1 MKVYLLLF
9 LEQPVWKNSSDSI
22 NSIIIREGTFE
33 RMTRLDIIRSSDNI
47 VQMLFRYLKRN
58 ISIVT
63 ISIRLEQWNVM
74 LTTRYGNEQQ

>member
-1 MKVYLLLF
+1 
-9 LEQPVWKNSSDSI
+9 
-22 NSIIIREGTFE
+22 
-33 RMTRLDIIRSSDNI
+33 MTRLDIIRSSDNI